1 MKCLNRVLVA
11 ISCGCSPP
19 EMAWSVLAWRN
30 SLVFHSLDK
39 TTSLFIHLTPNI
51 LLYAL
56 RWLDEDPDRFVYDS
70 LALVCVRN
78 DSLVAGVCAT
88 ALPRMRHSAGRT
100 PPSLRWSSC
109 PSFPI

>member
-1 MKCLNRVLVA
+1 
-11 ISCGCSPP
+11 
-19 EMAWSVLAWRN
+19 VLAWRN

-70 LALVCVRN
+70 LELVVCVR
-78 DSLVAGVCAT
+78 AT
-88 ALPRMRHSAGRT
+88 THWLPGCVRQ
-100 PPSLRWSSC
+100 SC
-109 PSFPI
+109 HV